1 MWALAACLVALG
13 QVSTEPADRKKE
25 PWDLSTAADELKQ
38 LQGTWEVR
46 DAQASAG
53 VERLL
58 PKETGLTEKGTRL
71 VIRGNELLRDGKVIA
86 TLANDLSEMGPE
98 WPQGIRVFRRPLL
111 ITMPDGKAV
120 LCAYDKRTNWLHLD
134 IAYPPTMGNV
144 GAGQRV
150 YLGRPT
156 K

>member
-1 MWALAACLVALG
+1 MWAFAACLVALG
-13 QVSTEPADRKKE
+13 QVLTGPAERKQE
-25 PWDLSTAADELKQ
+25 PWELSSPAEELKQ
-38 LQGTWEVR
+38 LQGTWEVH

-53 VERLL
+53 IVRLL

-71 VIRGNELLRDGKVIA
+71 VIHGNELLRDGKVIA
-86 TLANDLSEMGPE
+86 TLANDLSAMGPE
-98 WPQGIRVFRRPLL
+98 WPQGIRIFRRPLL

-120 LCAYDKRTNWLHLD
+120 LCAYDKRTNWRHLD
-134 IAYPPTMGNV
+134 IAYPPTTGNV

-150 YLGRPT
+150 YLGRPA